1 MWNLFQGECGFSEQI
16 YRVFNLKECFEIW
29 FKDSHNT
36 NLKNHQGEF
45 HFSKW
50 ISLNGIWSNAKQKNF
65 DQQTWQMNCKATNQ
79 NIEKPLYGLENQLF
93 RIGIVHEVLFL
104 QSDLICNWFAQRKSS
119 ILNCYT
125 SFSLLLDQ
133 AKTKQLLPNRAL
145 NNLSID
151 I

>member
-1 MWNLFQGECGFSEQI
+1 
-16 YRVFNLKECFEIW
+16 
-29 FKDSHNT
+29 
-36 NLKNHQGEF
+36 
-45 HFSKW
+45 
-50 ISLNGIWSNAKQKNF
+50 
-65 DQQTWQMNCKATNQ
+65 MNCKATNQ

-104 QSDLICNWFAQRKSS
+104 QSDLICNSFAQRKSS